1 MSKSSNFRSEKMH
14 SVIRI
19 IKFALLIFPCAVKAQ
34 SNVLSIEADIS
45 ADVNTIYY
53 SGVINVNNV
62 KKVLPLIESGKYST
76 LRINSRGGEI
86 MSAMDFGAAVFKS
99 ELDVVVTD
107 LCNSS
112 CANYIF
118 PAGRKKKIE
127 VGAFVMWHGDTRQ
140 RNFLLDQAYL
150 ERKALQTPGSLT
162 TFELK
167 RLTYSQASVKKQ
179 DAFYKLINIDG
190 QIARLGQEI
199 DTPVALWAFSAEN
212 MNVFNIRNVE
222 APSDYG
228 SKAYCQKWLPKHYA
242 NPIATCLELSTEYL
256 NSWRLNRLEIAN

>member
-1 MSKSSNFRSEKMH
+1 MH
-14 SVIRI
+14 LVIHI
-19 IKFALLIFPCAVKAQ
+19 FKFALLILPCVLHAQ
-34 SNVLSIEADIS
+34 SSVITIEADIS
-45 ADVNTIYY
+45 TDVNTIYY

-76 LRINSRGGEI
+76 LRINSRGGEL
-86 MSAMDFGAAVFKS
+86 MSAMDFGAAVFKN
-99 ELDVVVTD
+99 ELDVVVTG

-118 PAGRKKKIE
+118 PAGRKKRIE
-127 VGAFVMWHGDTRQ
+127 VGAFVMWHGDARQ
-140 RNFLLDQAYL
+140 RNFLVDQAYL
-150 ERKALQTPGSLT
+150 ERKALENAESLT

-167 RLTYSQASVKKQ
+167 RLTYSLASVKKQ
-179 DAFYKLINIDG
+179 DVFYKLINIDG

-199 DTPVALWAFSAEN
+199 DTPVALWALSAEN

-256 NSWRLNRLEIAN
+256 NSWRLNRLELTN